1 MIILNSFNLTSQT
14 KKSILG
20 NIKKVIKY
28 CLQISQ
34 NREVEIEQEITKP
47 YRCKLKGLES
57 KLKIV
62 KFSSES
68 AYIFDMR
75 DEIICELEDTEKLL
89 QKLEKL
95 SAVIQDNWVEEATDI
110 LYEKSI
116 YDAISYI
123 ESQINLIS
131 KDDLAYVD
139 MLFYKANLFRL
150 IRDFES
156 AIEVYEL
163 LLGVEFSYKY
173 IFEYACFLQYSLDN
187 YELSEILHRE
197 LLAMPLLP
205 EQRAQ
210 TLYCLASMHY
220 SDNKFDLSEEEYKEA
235 LSFYK
240 ISIDNKL
247 EYRGIVADILYKL
260 ALIHVRE
267 DDNEKLRL
275 AESEFNDAISK
286 YKSLMMKFPQQYLHK
301 IADALAQLAKL
312 HLKIGKK
319 DLAKKEYREL
329 FKRYKVLAKDYP
341 NRYYHKI
348 KKVNQVLVNF

>member
-1 MIILNSFNLTSQT
+1 MIILNSFNLTEQT

-34 NREVEIEQEITKP
+34 NREVEIEKEITKP

-62 KFSSES
+62 KFSSDS

-75 DEIICELEDTEKLL
+75 DEIVCELEDTEKLL

-95 SAVIQDNWVEEATDI
+95 SVMIQSDWVEEVADI

-116 YDAISYI
+116 SEAISYI
-123 ESQINLIS
+123 ESKIS
-131 KDDLAYVD
+131 STSRDDLDYVD

-150 IRDFES
+150 NRDFER
-156 AIEVYEL
+156 AIDVYEL
-163 LLGVEFSYKY
+163 LLGVEFSFKY
-173 IFEYACFLQYSLDN
+173 IFEYACFLQYSVDN

-210 TLYCLASMHY
+210 TLYCLASMHF
-220 SDNKFDLSEEEYKEA
+220 SESKFDLCEKEYQEA
-235 LSFYK
+235 LNFYK
-240 ISIDNKL
+240 MNDDTL
-247 EYRGIVADILYKL
+247 EYRGIIADILYKL
-260 ALIHVRE
+260 ALIQVRE
-267 DDNEKLRL
+267 GDIEKLKL
-275 AESEFNDAISK
+275 AESKFDDALFN
-286 YKSLMMKFPQQYLHK
+286 YKSLMMKFPKEYLHK
-301 IADALAQLAKL
+301 IAEVLAQLAKL

-319 DLAKKEYREL
+319 DLAKKEYVEL
-329 FKRYKVLAKDYP
+329 FKRYKVLAKEYP